1 MKTKNNNE
9 NKLMPNFK
17 TKNKQTKIYCYN
29 HHINAPALSKF
40 LLTQP
45 IKTDQLR
52 NSFALGNG
60 STLNTLPPLG
70 LPKI

>member
-1 MKTKNNNE
+1 MKTKNTNE
-9 NKLMPNFK
+9 NKLMPNSE
-17 TKNKQTKIYCYN
+17 TKNKQTKIFGYN
-29 HHINAPALSKF
+29 HHINALALSKF
-40 LLTQP
+40 LLIQP
-45 IKTDQLR
+45 IKTDQLC